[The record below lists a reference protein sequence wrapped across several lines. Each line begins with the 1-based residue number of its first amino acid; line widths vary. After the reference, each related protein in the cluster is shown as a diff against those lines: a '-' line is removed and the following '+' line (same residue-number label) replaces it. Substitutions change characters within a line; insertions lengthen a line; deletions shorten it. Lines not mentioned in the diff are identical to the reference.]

1 MRIIGTFL
9 KKTNGLVY
17 RRVQKKGEKKREWT
31 DDLINLLKTAQRTT
45 FGGRHNFANILKSED
60 LIKSFQINVPL
71 TDYDEFYNK
80 WLKDGMLGLKDHT
93 WPGRIRHYA
102 LSSGTTGSPS
112 KRIPITNQMIRSF
125 QKSSISQLAML
136 HELNLSSKF
145 YGGHLLAVGGS
156 SRLTKKRQYLEGDLS
171 GILKK
176 YSSFLVT
183 PLTKPGNK
191 ITKESRWKVKL
202 EMMVLKAPEWN
213 ISIIA
218 GVPSWCILL
227 MEKIVDHYSLKNI
240 HEMWPNLEVY
250 VHGGVFIQPY
260 TSRLEKI
267 FGKKVILLDTYLASE
282 GYFAY
287 QHTTSGK
294 GMKLLLNA
302 GVFYEFVPF
311 NSNYFD
317 ENGSLKDDYLALT
330 LNEVMPSVNYALVV
344 TTNAGLW
351 RYMIGDLVQF
361 TNVEQREIIL
371 TGRIKQYL
379 SLCGEHLSLDNIN
392 QALSFVSKKL
402 KIEFTE
408 FTIYVNEENMNH
420 HWFLGTN
427 SEVDTEKIIAEID
440 QKLFEINDDYKCA
453 RSINLQNP
461 VLTVLP
467 VEKFY
472 LFLESKGK
480 LGAQIKFPRVLNK
493 EQSIEWLAFIET
505 L

>member
-1 MRIIGTFL
+1 MQIIGTFL

-17 RRVQKKGEKKREWT
+17 RRVQKKGAKKGEWT
-31 DDLINLLKTAQRTT
+31 DDLINLLKTANSTT
-45 FGGRHNFANILKSED
+45 FGVRHRFVDILKSED
-60 LIKSFQINVPL
+60 PVKSYQTNVPI
-71 TDYDEFYNK
+71 TDYDEFYEK
-80 WLKDGMLGLKDHT
+80 WLKAGMVGLKDHT
-93 WPGRIRHYA
+93 WPGRIGHYA

-112 KRIPITNQMIRSF
+112 KRIPITKQMIRSF
-125 QKSSISQLAML
+125 QKSSVGQLAML
-136 HELNLSSKF
+136 HELNLSNKF

-156 SRLTKKRQYLEGDLS
+156 SRLTKKVQYLEGDLS

-176 YSSFLVT
+176 YSSFIVT

-191 ITKESRWKVKL
+191 ITKESSWKVKL
-202 EMMVLKAPEWN
+202 DMMVEKAPEWN

-227 MEKIVDHYSLKNI
+227 MERIVDQYNLKNI
-240 HEMWPNLEVY
+240 HEIWPNLEVY
-250 VHGGVFIQPY
+250 VHGGVFIEPY

-282 GYFAY
+282 GYFAF

-344 TTNAGLW
+344 STNAGLW

-361 TNVEQREIIL
+361 TDVEQREIIL

-392 QALSFVSKKL
+392 QALSFVCKKSN
-402 KIEFTE
+402 IEITE
-408 FTIYVNEENMNH
+408 FTIYVNEETMRH

-427 SEVDTEKIIAEID
+427 SEIDTKKIIEEID

-453 RSINLQNP
+453 RSINLKNP
-461 VLTVLP
+461 SLMALP

-472 LFLESKGK
+472 QFLESKGK
-480 LGAQIKFPRVLNK
+480 SGAQIKFPRVLNK
-493 EQSIEWLAFIET
+493 EQSIDWLNFIEN

>member
-1 MRIIGTFL
+1 
-9 KKTNGLVY
+9 
-17 RRVQKKGEKKREWT
+17 
-31 DDLINLLKTAQRTT
+31 
-45 FGGRHNFANILKSED
+45 
-60 LIKSFQINVPL
+60 
-71 TDYDEFYNK
+71 
-80 WLKDGMLGLKDHT
+80 
-93 WPGRIRHYA
+93 
-102 LSSGTTGSPS
+102 
-112 KRIPITNQMIRSF
+112 
-125 QKSSISQLAML
+125 ML
-136 HELNLSSKF
+136 HELDLPSKF
-145 YGGHLLAVGGS
+145 YGGQLLAVGGS
-156 SRLTKKRQYLEGDLS
+156 SKLTKKGQYLEGDLS

-183 PLTKPGNK
+183 PLAKPGNK
-191 ITKESRWKVKL
+191 ITKEGRWKVKL
-202 EMMVLKAPEWN
+202 DMMVLKAPEWN

-227 MEKIVDHYSLKNI
+227 MEKIVDHYNLKNI
-240 HEMWPNLEVY
+240 HEIWPNLEVY

-311 NSNYFD
+311 NANYFD

-392 QALSFVSKKL
+392 QALDYVSKKL
-402 KIEFTE
+402 HVEITE
-408 FTIYVNEENMNH
+408 FTIYVNEDNMNH

-427 SEVDTEKIIAEID
+427 SEIDVETFIGEID
-440 QKLFEINDDYKCA
+440 QKLTDLNDDYKCA

-472 LFLESKGK
+472 NFLESKGK

-493 EQSIEWLAFIET
+493 EQSIEWLNFIEN